1 MVSSFDRVGIGKR
14 LYQDEQISEGRLQM
28 KLGSLLYHD
37 IIQRIYG
44 NEKPQ
49 ILKIGGV
56 SVKDALWLSPHFS
69 SWEYVFL
76 S

>member
-1 MVSSFDRVGIGKR
+1 MMSSFDRVGIGKR
-14 LYQDEQISEGRLQM
+14 LYQDEQISEGSLQM
-28 KLGSLLYHD
+28 KLGSLPYHD

-44 NEKPQ
+44 NTKPQ
-49 ILKIGGV
+49 ILKMGGV
-56 SVKDALWLSPHFS
+56 SVKDALRLSPHFY